1 MDLFNP
7 ARPPGQPGLMDACGK
22 AHGAGNRQQATGNGQ
37 RATGNRR
44 LAGAGQRH
52 DASGRG
58 FKLRYAKKVT
68 IPYCG
73 NAESVARAFCLI
85 CVQVWCTFRQSD
97 GATSSLRCRHF
108 VAYRAARVPD
118 PAAAVLF
125 PVPCCPVRMFPSGA
139 PAAARVP
146 GRADPVSRSEM
157 VLSLPEI
164 AIVPC
169 AGSLP
174 FVSTDGCSR
183 SFSSWPTPPADACR
197 WQILHGQGGLC
208 CPCCWPKRE
217 RQAAA
222 YRVSSIFLEVLP
234 VKCPPRSM
242 SVTCRGAPRT
252 SS

>member
-1 MDLFNP
+1 M
-7 ARPPGQPGLMDACGK
+7 C
-22 AHGAGNRQQATGNGQ
+22 
-37 RATGNRR
+37 

-183 SFSSWPTPPADACR
+183 SFLVDPSHGGPSDRPRFLRGGCGCITPSGDRSPR
-197 WQILHGQGGLC
+197 Y
-208 CPCCWPKRE
+208 RT
-217 RQAAA
+217 AAR
-222 YRVSSIFLEVLP
+222 RVSSLFWKP
-234 VKCPPRSM
+234 VSLHVHQDLR
-242 SVTCRGAPRT
+242 R
-252 SS
+252 